1 MSYTLVLG
9 SKNLSSWS
17 LRPWLAMR
25 QFGLDFTE
33 VVIELDRPETQAQI
47 LAHSPAGRV
56 PVLKFD
62 DEVVWDSLAILET
75 LAERHGELP
84 FWPRDARARVRARS
98 IAAEMHAGFA
108 AMRDELPMDCRLR
121 TSTPPLSADALDDIA
136 RVRAIWRD
144 ARAAWGD
151 DGAFLFGRFCIADAM
166 YAPVVSR
173 FVSYAVEL
181 DAPCR
186 AYVDAMMALPAMQAW
201 LQAAE
206 AGPGA

>member
-33 VVIELDRPETQAQI
+33 VVIELDQPETQAQI

-84 FWPRDARARVRARS
+84 FWPRDARARARARS
-98 IAAEMHAGFA
+98 IVAEMHAGFA

-136 RVRAIWRD
+136 RARAIWRD

-173 FVSYAVEL
+173 FVSYAIEL

-186 AYVDAMMALPAMQAW
+186 AYVDAMMALPAMQTW